1 MVDLAEPTDEADLID
16 AGVDAGGSKRNFDT
30 DELFRGYDGRRIK
43 AAIALSSLWTLT
55 AVLHLVRWGH
65 QFVFAIAVL
74 MGIHALRV
82 MLSKPQS
89 APVPLPAVSSQDD
102 LSVVSSYEEWPYVSL
117 LVAAKNEESVIG
129 DLVESLL
136 QIDYPTS
143 RYDLWII
150 DDNSSDRTPEI
161 LDNLAQQHPALHVVH
176 RGPNAKGGKSGAL
189 NLVWPQTK
197 GDILAVFDA
206 DAQVPDSLL
215 RRVVPMFGE
224 DRTGAVQVRKSI
236 ENAGTNFWTRG
247 QKAEMALDTYMQ
259 ERRIAIGGIG
269 ELRGNGQFVRR
280 EAIEQC
286 GGWNEETIT
295 DDLDLTIQLHLRQ
308 WNIGLL
314 FAPAVG
320 EEGVTR
326 AKALWHQRNRW
337 AEGGFQRYLDYW
349 RQLAKNRLGW
359 NKSID
364 MADYWIIQYMMPAV
378 VVPDLAMALIREQMP
393 VFGPIVTLSVGMS
406 CVGMFKTLRREEETS
421 VWSAAVQTVR
431 GNLYMLHWIVVIA
444 TMAMRISVRPK
455 KLKWVKTTHGIS
467 AG

>member
-1 MVDLAEPTDEADLID
+1 MADFAEPTD
-16 AGVDAGGSKRNFDT
+16 DT
-30 DELFRGYDGRRIK
+30 DFKFAGEFGGGFDPEELFKGYDGRRLK
-43 AAIALSSLWTLT
+43 AAIALSSLWLLT
-55 AVLHLVRWGH
+55 VVLHFVSWGH
-65 QFVFAIAVL
+65 EFILAIAGL

-82 MLSKPQS
+82 MLSRPQP
-89 APVPLPAVSSQDD
+89 APAQLP
-102 LSVVSSYEEWPYVSL
+102 SVRSEALVADPGAYEHWPYISL
-117 LVAAKNEESVIG
+117 MVAAKNEENVIG
-129 DLVESLL
+129 DLVKSLL
-136 QIDYPTS
+136 CIDYPAS
-143 RYDLWII
+143 RYDLWMI
-150 DDNSSDRTPEI
+150 DDNSSDRTAQI
-161 LDNLAQQHPALHVVH
+161 LDDLAQQYPALSVIH
-176 RGPNAKGGKSGAL
+176 RGPDAKGGKSGAL
-189 NLVWPQTK
+189 NLVWPQTQ

-206 DAQVPDSLL
+206 DARVPSNLL
-215 RRVVPMFGE
+215 RQVVPMFE
-224 DRTGAVQVRKSI
+224 AAKTGAVQVRKAI

-280 EAIEQC
+280 GAIAQC

-314 FAPAVG
+314 FTPAVG
-320 EEGVTR
+320 EEGVTS
-326 AKALWHQRNRW
+326 ALALWHQRNRW

-359 NKSID
+359 QKSID
-364 MADYWIIQYMMPAV
+364 MASYWIIQYMMPAV
-378 VVPDLAMALIREQMP
+378 VAPDLGMALIRRQTP
-393 VFGPIVTLSVGMS
+393 VFGPIVMLSVGMS
-406 CVGMFKTLRREEETS
+406 LVGMFKTLRRAEKTS

-455 KLKWVKTTHGIS
+455 KLKWVKTVHGIS